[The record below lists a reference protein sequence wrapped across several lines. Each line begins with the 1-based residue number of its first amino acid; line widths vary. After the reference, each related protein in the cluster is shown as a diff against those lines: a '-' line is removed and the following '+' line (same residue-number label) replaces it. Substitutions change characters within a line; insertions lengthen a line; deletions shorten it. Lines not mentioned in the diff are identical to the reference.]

1 MINALGSDLKNVNF
15 ESKEISVML
24 KRYYVILPVVQGT
37 VEEEWEQCLDHI
49 LSICNTGLTPV
60 RINIFTDIPDFET
73 SNSVRKNILDSVIK
87 ALDPVCPALNMTV
100 HPPLKPWKTAV
111 EAAFVVKGSCEI
123 EYKFF
128 DNLPYLIIESEKGRE
143 LWAGG
148 LSSFSFPDD
157 TRTAAEK
164 AFDIAVS
171 ILDRERMSLNDIV
184 RQWNYIG
191 DILKIRDSYQNYQIF
206 NEVRSEYY
214 QRYRTV
220 KGFPAATGVGMKHGG
235 VIIDLCA
242 LQPDKSV
249 IIKPVDNPNQ
259 VNAYEYGQKV
269 LKGLADKGKT
279 VKHAPQFERGLLLAN
294 FSHST
299 LYISGTASI
308 IGQETVGVE
317 DIEKQTIVTIENI
330 KKLSDPSRISELVS
344 RPHEPGEKYG
354 LLRAYVKRQSDF
366 GVVRQI
372 CEKFFPQ
379 IPVSYVEADIC
390 RDDLLIE
397 IEGEAE
403 MKQ

>member
-1 MINALGSDLKNVNF
+1 
-15 ESKEISVML
+15 ML
-24 KRYYVILPVVQGT
+24 KRYYVLLPAVQGS
-37 VEEEWEQCLDHI
+37 VEEEWKQCLDQI
-49 LSICNTGLTPV
+49 LSIRNSGLTPV
-60 RINIFTDIPDFET
+60 RINIFADLPDFVT
-73 SNSVRKNILDSVIK
+73 SNSVRKNILDSAIN
-87 ALDPVCPALNMTV
+87 AFGPVCPALNMTV
-100 HPPLKPWKTAV
+100 HPPEKPWNAAV
-111 EAAFVVKGSCEI
+111 EAAFIVTGSCEI
-123 EYKFF
+123 NSRFF
-128 DNLPYLIIESEKGRE
+128 DSLPYLILESEKGKE

-148 LSSFSFPDD
+148 LSSFGYPDD
-157 TRTAAEK
+157 TRAAAEK
-164 AFDIAVS
+164 AFKLVLA
-171 ILDRERMSLNDIV
+171 ILEREKMSLNDIV

-191 DILKIRDSYQNYQIF
+191 DILKTRGDYQNYQIF

-214 QRYRTV
+214 HRYRTV
-220 KGFPAATGVGMKHGG
+220 KGFPAATGVGMKYGG

-242 LQPDKSV
+242 LQPNKSV
-249 IIKPVDNPNQ
+249 MIRPVENPNQ

-269 LKGLADKGKT
+269 LKGLADKGNP

-294 FSHST
+294 YSHST

-308 IGQETVGVE
+308 IGQETVGIG

-330 KKLSDPSRISELVS
+330 KKLSDPARISELVS
-344 RPHEPGEKYG
+344 RPHDPGEKYG
-354 LLRAYVKRQSDF
+354 LLRTYVKRQSDF